1 MESIRKHDRIQ
12 MQIASTCRDLGF
24 DVKQEHRGK
33 GWRADVFVPDNERPI
48 AFEIQLSP
56 QTLKRTL
63 ERQAKYTSDG
73 ILGCWFFETSVS
85 KLNEERPDLP
95 LFYVEENDGSLLM
108 VNLGERNKIELS
120 TFLTNFISNNI
131 QFRTSAKTKTAQRVK
146 IAFYEMDCWKCGEL
160 NHLFYVASPFYSSCN
175 AKIQPDESLWES
187 NGIEYRP
194 EIISL
199 VEKFVKANSELKL
212 NLASIKDRYSKT
224 VEKSYTSFGC
234 YRCDSI
240 FGDFFVMDAKLDAMY
255 APDLITYEDEIDLKD
270 PCSLEVPHWCF
281 PESGEQF
288 C

>member
-1 MESIRKHDRIQ
+1 
-12 MQIASTCRDLGF
+12 
-24 DVKQEHRGK
+24 
-33 GWRADVFVPDNERPI
+33 
-48 AFEIQLSP
+48 
-56 QTLKRTL
+56 
-63 ERQAKYTSDG
+63 
-73 ILGCWFFETSVS
+73 
-85 KLNEERPDLP
+85 
-95 LFYVEENDGSLLM
+95 M